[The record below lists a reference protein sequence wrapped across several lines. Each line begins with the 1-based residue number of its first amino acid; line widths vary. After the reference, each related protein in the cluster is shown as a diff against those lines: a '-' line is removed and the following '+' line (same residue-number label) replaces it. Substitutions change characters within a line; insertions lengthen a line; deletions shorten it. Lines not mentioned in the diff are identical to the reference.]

1 MGGHHDLALLAVD
14 QGEAAQGEAIGPVG
28 LRPVEAGGDR
38 QDAALAR
45 VERQGAGVV
54 PLAHPPG
61 PGDVGDGAGRAGG
74 EEAPAGAEL
83 GGPVLP
89 LAQADGQRSRSQG
102 DGPPLA
108 PLRPN
113 GLGFGPALDD
123 AGEAVVTGDLEA
135 GAAVGGAAV
144 VDELDPDDA
153 VGDGPAER
161 SPSRRHGQCAPD
173 YINGSTNSLEER
185 PRSTARVDGINGQ
198 GSWRLE
204 PPSESGPRR
213 RASHPTPHHQLLF
226 TTGILV
232 VSPHAPDASRP
243 SAGPSGRP
251 AGGEGPGSRS
261 ARNAHPSTGPVVRSA
276 GAGAGFP

>member
-135 GAAVGGAAV
+135 GPRSGAPRWLTSSTLMTPSATPPRN
-144 VDELDPDDA
+144 DPPRGATANVHQMILTDQQIHSKTDRA
-153 VGDGPAER
+153 RLRA
-161 SPSRRHGQCAPD
+161 
-173 YINGSTNSLEER
+173 STA
-185 PRSTARVDGINGQ
+185 STARAHGASSPRPRAGRE
-198 GSWRLE
+198 GAL
-204 PPSESGPRR
+204 PTRR
-213 RASHPTPHHQLLF
+213 RIISFCSL
-226 TTGILV
+226 
-232 VSPHAPDASRP
+232 
-243 SAGPSGRP
+243 P
-251 AGGEGPGSRS
+251 A
-261 ARNAHPSTGPVVRSA
+261 
-276 GAGAGFP
+276 F

>member
-108 PLRPN
+108 PPSVPTASDSAPPSTTPVKPSSPAISKRGPRSGAPRWLTSSTLMTPSATPLRNDP
-113 GLGFGPALDD
+113 PR
-123 AGEAVVTGDLEA
+123 
-135 GAAVGGAAV
+135 GATANVHQIILTDQQIHSKTDRARLRA
-144 VDELDPDDA
+144 
-153 VGDGPAER
+153 
-161 SPSRRHGQCAPD
+161 
-173 YINGSTNSLEER
+173 STA
-185 PRSTARVDGINGQ
+185 STARAHGASSPRPRAGRE
-198 GSWRLE
+198 GAL
-204 PPSESGPRR
+204 PTRR
-213 RASHPTPHHQLLF
+213 RIISFCSL
-226 TTGILV
+226 
-232 VSPHAPDASRP
+232 
-243 SAGPSGRP
+243 P
-251 AGGEGPGSRS
+251 A
-261 ARNAHPSTGPVVRSA
+261 
-276 GAGAGFP
+276 F

>member
-135 GAAVGGAAV
+135 GPRSGAPRWLTSSTLMTPSATP
-144 VDELDPDDA
+144 LRNDPPQGATANVHQIILTDQQIHSKTDRA
-153 VGDGPAER
+153 RLRA
-161 SPSRRHGQCAPD
+161 
-173 YINGSTNSLEER
+173 STT
-185 PRSTARVDGINGQ
+185 STARAHGASSPRPRAGRE
-198 GSWRLE
+198 GAL
-204 PPSESGPRR
+204 PTRR
-213 RASHPTPHHQLLF
+213 RIISFCSL
-226 TTGILV
+226 
-232 VSPHAPDASRP
+232 
-243 SAGPSGRP
+243 P
-251 AGGEGPGSRS
+251 A
-261 ARNAHPSTGPVVRSA
+261 
-276 GAGAGFP
+276 F